1 MLRTIEM
8 YTNEYKDTTQK
19 EIRKKKGQ
27 FFTPAEVSMRM
38 AAVENKYPK
47 NQLIRV
53 LDPGAGNG
61 ILSFA
66 VIDKLLRSGY
76 KRLDITL
83 IETDTEILPVL
94 EYTITKIRQIC
105 ESYHAE
111 CTIHYIDQN
120 FVLWESSCLY
130 DIVICNPPYMKVR
143 KDSIE
148 ATAMKAYVYGQPNLY
163 GKSSRII
170 A

>member
-38 AAVENKYPK
+38 AAVESEYPK
-47 NQLIRV
+47 NQWIRV

-83 IETDTEILPVL
+83 IETDKEILPVL
-94 EYTITKIRQIC
+94 EYTITKIGKSVNHIMQNVSFIMLIKT
-105 ESYHAE
+105 SY
-111 CTIHYIDQN
+111 YG
-120 FVLWESSCLY
+120 
-130 DIVICNPPYMKVR
+130 NPPIYTIL
-143 KDSIE
+143 SYAI
-148 ATAMKAYVYGQPNLY
+148 LH
-163 GKSSRII
+163 I
-170 A
+170 

>member
-38 AAVENKYPK
+38 AAVESEYPK
-47 NQLIRV
+47 NQWIRV

-83 IETDTEILPVL
+83 IETDKEILPVL

-111 CTIHYIDQN
+111 CFMGILLFTRYCHMQSSIY
-120 FVLWESSCLY
+120 ESKKRFCRSNGNE
-130 DIVICNPPYMKVR
+130 DICIW
-143 KDSIE
+143 
-148 ATAMKAYVYGQPNLY
+148 TA
-163 GKSSRII
+163 
-170 A
+170 

>member
-8 YTNEYKDTTQK
+8 YTNEYKDTTKK

-83 IETDTEILPVL
+83 IETDKEILPVL
-94 EYTITKIRQIC
+94 EYTITKSVNHIM
-105 ESYHAE
+105 
-111 CTIHYIDQN
+111 QN
-120 FVLWESSCLY
+120 VLSIILIKISCY
-130 DIVICNPPYMKVR
+130 GNPPVYM
-143 KDSIE
+143 I
-148 ATAMKAYVYGQPNLY
+148 
-163 GKSSRII
+163 SSYAILHI
-170 A
+170 

>member
-38 AAVENKYPK
+38 AAVESEYPK
-47 NQLIRV
+47 NQWIRV

-83 IETDTEILPVL
+83 IETDKEIFPEVHERGVIKMYCPLSRYNSTAFAINNPYRL
-94 EYTITKIRQIC
+94 GCPYTYAFI
-105 ESYHAE
+105 A
-111 CTIHYIDQN
+111 
-120 FVLWESSCLY
+120 VA
-130 DIVICNPPYMKVR
+130 
-143 KDSIE
+143 SIE
-148 ATAMKAYVYGQPNLY
+148 SFLTFIYGGLHMTISYKQEDSHNT
-163 GKSSRII
+163 KF
-170 A
+170 

>member
-94 EYTITKIRQIC
+94 EYTITKKLDKIC
-105 ESYHAE
+105 KIIS
-111 CTIHYIDQN
+111 CRNVLSIILIKN

-143 KDSIE
+143 KRFCRSNGNEDICIW
-148 ATAMKAYVYGQPNLY
+148 TA
-163 GKSSRII
+163 
-170 A
+170 

>member
-38 AAVENKYPK
+38 AAVESEYPK
-47 NQLIRV
+47 NQWIRV

-83 IETDTEILPVL
+83 IEPDKEILPVL

-111 CTIHYIDQN
+111 CFIHYVDQKT
-120 FVLWESSCLY
+120 SY
-130 DIVICNPPYMKVR
+130 YGNPPIYTIL
-143 KDSIE
+143 SYAI
-148 ATAMKAYVYGQPNLY
+148 LH
-163 GKSSRII
+163 I
-170 A
+170 